1 MASVP
6 DTTGS
11 GTVNDW
17 SLTTVQAAVPGTPT
31 SLAAAIAAAVDGLW
45 DTDYEGNRDE
55 LLNFRNYNAP
65 PIPMLMSSAY
75 GTFGQACASTDKPNT
90 VYFLNNDVSDSV
102 SVFTDQSLNTVFTG
116 GASNFF
122 KLYKTDPVVVQVGIQ
137 ITNLG
142 SLPDPPSI
150 CT

>member
-65 PIPMLMSSAY
+65 PIAMFMSKAY

-102 SVFTDQSLNTVFTG
+102 SVFTDVTLDTKFEG

-122 KLYKTDPVVVQVGIQ
+122 KLYKTDPVVVQVGFQ